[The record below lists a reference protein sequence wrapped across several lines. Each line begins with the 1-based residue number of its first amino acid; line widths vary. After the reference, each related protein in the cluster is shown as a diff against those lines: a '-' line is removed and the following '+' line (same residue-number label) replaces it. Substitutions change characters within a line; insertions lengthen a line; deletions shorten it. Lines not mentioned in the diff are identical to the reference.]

1 MVHFQGRTCMGMMV
15 GWIMVGRLLD
25 DGWLDDGWMMMDGS
39 LTFGSVLGVVVAR
52 IRLVRSATEPS
63 PQLIT
68 AAPWA
73 SSWCMT
79 SPTRSH
85 SMPSRT
91 GEWVCEFVCVWV
103 CSSWF
108 VFEVSYPEVNPCVNC
123 VARATQIKTYS
134 WDNAQVIMVGNKC
147 DMDEERV
154 VPPEKGKHL
163 ADQLGERL
171 RLSGRW
177 AQLEPWGNP
186 PCFLW
191 VSMATAVASGVGCP
205 GTPAETL

>member
-1 MVHFQGRTCMGMMV
+1 M
-15 GWIMVGRLLD
+15 
-25 DGWLDDGWMMMDGS
+25 
-39 LTFGSVLGVVVAR
+39 
-52 IRLVRSATEPS
+52 
-63 PQLIT
+63 
-68 AAPWA
+68 
-73 SSWCMT
+73 
-79 SPTRSH
+79 
-85 SMPSRT
+85 
-91 GEWVCEFVCVWV
+91 
-103 CSSWF
+103 CSSCF
-108 VFEVSYPEVNPCVNC
+108 FFEASYPEVNPCVNC

-171 RLSGRW
+171 PLSGRW
-177 AQLEPWGNP
+177 AQLEPRGNP

-205 GTPAETL
+205 GTPEETL